1 MWVAPPGVVQW
12 HISQGS
18 HISTCIQITSKSQWS
33 HIWRVCFSLMSWTSH
48 ALFSRQPSAW
58 WFKKLHSLCLVGFTF
73 MYTEQTFT
81 VIPYHWLEK
90 PGAEHKR
97 YMQLVLGVRC
107 CQQEMSQSP
116 HRTICSSPDY
126 NQSQAWKD
134 MRGYKKGIWYT
145 NLYIILT
152 FKGPQLSLAL
162 NPWVPWIL
170 SNTWYPRA
178 GIYRESDK
186 SDWKCSCQS

>member
-1 MWVAPPGVVQW
+1 MYTNNLQISVVSYMRGVFLTHVMDQSRTVQ
-12 HISQGS
+12 QAAFRMV
-18 HISTCIQITSKSQWS
+18 IQETL
-33 HIWRVCFSLMSWTSH
+33 RSLH
-48 ALFSRQPSAW
+48 
-58 WFKKLHSLCLVGFTF
+58 LVGFTF
-73 MYTEQTFT
+73 MHTEQTFT

-134 MRGYKKGIWYT
+134 MRGYEKGIWYT

-178 GIYRESDK
+178 GIYRENDK